1 MNKTI
6 ILSTADN
13 DPNGAKAILTL
24 TDQGNPAGKLRLY
37 NSPALT
43 SDTFAGLYYKN
54 QVFQAKLTKNQGF
67 YHFDLPQTLDLT
79 QDIYCALL
87 TPSKDIVMSGGS
99 YGDMFFNEQSVFWGD
114 TDPETEKYIDECVTA
129 EPEPVPA
136 EPDPVAPQCEHCVY
150 KDDFY
155 HDHTEDA
162 YSSDT
167 NLQSADTNTQP
178 TDTNTQGD
186 FFAQFENAQTADT
199 HIENITRQP
208 ESPSAQPDTADII
221 EPAEPNNEVS
231 DFLSLIS
238 DQIDEMLSKYPL
250 DPDLN
255 RIIAHSKFIKILD
268 EYDDTTYSIGIIYD
282 GDDIKYLA
290 YAVPA
295 RYNATAPAELG
306 ANYQWLPLDPDDPM
320 SDGYFIVYQ
329 DALDGSVVRFTY
341 G

>member
-24 TDQGNPAGKLRLY
+24 TDQGSPTGKLRLY

-43 SDTFAGLYYKN
+43 ADTFAGLYYKN

-67 YHFDLPQTLDLT
+67 YHFDLPETLDLT

-87 TPSKDIVMSGGS
+87 TTDKDIVMSGGS
-99 YGDMFFNEQSVFWGD
+99 YGDMFFNEQSIFWGD
-114 TDPETEKYIDECVTA
+114 IDPETEALIDECMTA
-129 EPEPVPA
+129 EPEPAPA
-136 EPDPVAPQCEHCVY
+136 QPEPEPAPQPQCDHCVY

-155 HDHTEDA
+155 HTNAENSPPDYRVDA
-162 YSSDT
+162 ENTATDGS
-167 NLQSADTNTQP
+167 QS
-178 TDTNTQGD
+178 D
-186 FFAQFENAQTADT
+186 FFSQFENAQTADT
-199 HIENITRQP
+199 YIENISQP
-208 ESPSAQPDTADII
+208 QPTPPITQTDVT

-255 RIIAHSKFIKILD
+255 RIIAHSKFIKVLD

-282 GDDIKYLA
+282 GTDIKYLA

-329 DALDGSVVRFTY
+329 DALDGSVVEFTY